1 MCTGFAKRVKAAK
14 YSLIQRRKMIAF
26 TDAERKEYRHIW
38 VAAEVLSG
46 EIQPVTHELIGTAR
60 TLADLR
66 KSEVW
71 VLVMGS
77 GIKGKLESLFAYG
90 ADVAIVV
97 DNPGL
102 SGFVD
107 ETEAKIMKRL
117 IAEYKPE
124 VLICGATTRGR
135 ALMPRVAV
143 MTHCGLTADCT
154 GLSIDPENGDLLQTR
169 PAFGGNIMATI
180 RCSNHR
186 PQMATVRPRVMKSP
200 EPDPGRTGRIIKE
213 EMLTSDTEKIK
224 QIIDVFHSTETA
236 FNLAD
241 AQIIISGGRGMKGPE
256 GFKLLK
262 QFAERVGGAA
272 VGASRAAV
280 DSGWVPYAHQVGQT
294 GQTVQTK
301 VYIACGI
308 SGQIQHLVG
317 MQSCDLIIAI
327 DKNPDTPMMQIA
339 DIAVVGDL
347 FEIIPEIIK
356 GITPL

>member
-1 MCTGFAKRVKAAK
+1 
-14 YSLIQRRKMIAF
+14 MIAF
-26 TDAERKEYRHIW
+26 TDTERKEYRNIW
-38 VAAEVLSG
+38 VVAEISFG
-46 EIQPVTHELIGTAR
+46 EIQLVTHELTGAAR

-71 VLVMGS
+71 VVVMGS
-77 GIKGKLESLFAYG
+77 GIEGKPESLFAYG

-97 DNPGL
+97 DNLGL

-107 ETEAKIMKRL
+107 ETETEIMKRL
-117 IAEYKPE
+117 IVKYKPE
-124 VLICGATTRGR
+124 VVICGATTRGR
-135 ALMPRVAV
+135 ALIPRVAV
-143 MTHCGLTADCT
+143 MTNCGLTADCT

-213 EMLTSDTEKIK
+213 EMLTSDTKKIK

-236 FNLAD
+236 VNLAD

-256 GFKLLK
+256 GFNLLK
-262 QFAERVGGAA
+262 QFAEKVGGAA
-272 VGASRAAV
+272 VGASRAAI
-280 DSGWVPYAHQVGQT
+280 DSGWIPYAHQIGQT

-347 FEIIPEIIK
+347 FEIIPEIVRE
-356 GITPL
+356 ITNL